1 MANDTKG
8 ATGGAVE
15 DDTAAAVD
23 RNALTL
29 EVDAG
34 GTAWLTF
41 DRPDSRANIL
51 TSGVMQRLDALL
63 GEVEAGAQAGH
74 IKALVITSAK
84 PGMFIA
90 GANIDEIAG
99 ITDPAEGEA
108 GSRRGQAVFSRLDR
122 LQLFTVAAVDGV
134 CLGGGTELILA
145 CDYRIATDAPA
156 TKIGL
161 PEIQLGIIP
170 GFGGTTRLPRLVGLT
185 AALPLILTGKT
196 VTASKAYRMGLVDER
211 VHPAILRERVR
222 ALLAEV
228 AAGRRPQAR
237 KRPLLERITGS
248 SLARGFVL
256 SQARKQVLKE
266 TKGHYP
272 APLAALETLTRTES
286 LPLDR
291 ALKEEARTL
300 GRLVVTPVSKNLIHV
315 FRLME
320 AAKKPV
326 TPASPRDVAKV
337 GVVGAGV
344 MGGGIAQLLAYRG
357 YAVRLKDIQSAAL
370 GHGLKTA
377 RELFDK
383 VVKRGR
389 LHRREAE
396 RMMAAI
402 SPTLDYSG
410 FGTAELVIEA
420 VVERMEVKKAVLRE
434 LEGQVTSGCVLTSN
448 TSALSVTEM
457 QGALE
462 RPEDFCGMH
471 FFNPVNRMP
480 LVEIVRGE
488 QTSDEAIATVWAVTR
503 KLDKTPVLV
512 QDGPGFLVNRILAPY
527 MNEAGWLLVDGASVE
542 SIDRALVAFG
552 MPMGP
557 MRLLDE
563 VGLDV
568 AHHVSGI
575 LHQAFGARMA
585 PAPALEKLP
594 ATKRLGRKGGLGF
607 YTYEGSREKAPDASM
622 YAALGLPVTRRDIP
636 REVIQERCILVM
648 INEAARVLEEG
659 IVRGAGDVDLGLI
672 TGTGFPPFRGGL
684 MRYADSLGAA
694 SVLEKLER
702 YARDLG
708 ERFEPAPL
716 VRARAAEGASFYG
729 ARPKRPV
736 ATVG

>member
-1 MANDTKG
+1 MANASTAEIDRS
-8 ATGGAVE
+8 AV
-15 DDTAAAVD
+15 
-23 RNALTL
+23 ALDL
-29 EVDAG
+29 DADG
-34 GTAWLTF
+34 IAWLSF
-41 DRPDSRANIL
+41 DRPDSKANIL
-51 TSGVMQRLDALL
+51 TSGVMLRLDELL
-63 GEVEAGAQAGH
+63 AEVEAGAKAGR
-74 IKALVITSAK
+74 IRALVVRSRK

-108 GSRRGQAVFSRLDR
+108 GARQGQAVFARLDR
-122 LQLFTVAAVDGV
+122 LPLFTVATIDGV
-134 CLGGGTELILA
+134 CLGGGTELILS

-170 GFGGTTRLPRLVGLT
+170 GFGGTTRLPRLVGLP

-196 VTASKAYRMGLVDER
+196 VNASKAYRMGLVNER
-211 VHPAILRERVR
+211 VHPAILDERAR
-222 ALLAEV
+222 ALVKEV
-228 AAGRRPQAR
+228 LSGKRPTPR
-237 KRPLLERITGS
+237 KRSLMERMARTGPGRN
-248 SLARGFVL
+248 LVL

-272 APLAALETLTRTES
+272 APLAALETLKRTET

-291 ALKEEARTL
+291 ALEEEAKTL
-300 GRLVVTPVSKNLIHV
+300 GRLVVTPVSKNLLHV

-320 AAKKPV
+320 GAKKPV
-326 TPASPRDVAKV
+326 TKVPARAVQKVA
-337 GVVGAGV
+337 VVGAGV

-357 YAVRLKDIQSAAL
+357 FEVRLKDIQPAAL

-389 LHRREAE
+389 LHKRDAE
-396 RMMAAI
+396 RMMSAI

-410 FGTAELVIEA
+410 FTSSQLVIEA
-420 VVERMEVKKAVLRE
+420 VVERMDVKKSVLRE
-434 LEGQVTSGCVLTSN
+434 VESKVEQGAVLTSN
-448 TSALSVTEM
+448 TSALSISEM
-457 QGALE
+457 QTALQ

-488 QTSDEAIATVWAVTR
+488 RTSDEAIATVWSLTR
-503 KLDKTPVLV
+503 KLDKTPLLV
-512 QDGPGFLVNRILAPY
+512 KDGPGFLVNRVLAPY
-527 MNEAGWLLVDGASVE
+527 MNEAGWLLQDGASIAD
-542 SIDRALVAFG
+542 IDRALVAFG

-557 MRLLDE
+557 LRLLDE

-575 LHQAFGARMA
+575 LYDAFGARMA
-585 PAPALEKLP
+585 PAPALTKLP
-594 ATKRLGRKGGLGF
+594 ETKRLGRKGGLGF
-607 YTYEGSREKAPDASM
+607 YTYEGGRDKDVDPAM
-622 YAALGLPVTRRDIP
+622 YAALGLPDQRQELPRD
-636 REVIQERCILVM
+636 VIQERCLLVM

-684 MRYADSLGAA
+684 LRYADSLGTA

-702 YARDLG
+702 YERQLGAR
-708 ERFEPAPL
+708 FAPAAL
-716 VRARAAEGASFYG
+716 IRQRAASGTPFYAS
-729 ARPKRPV
+729 AERPV
-736 ATVG
+736 AVGV